1 MLTSGSALRETHT
14 PNVANE
20 GTDVGEGVGAG
31 VGESVGAGVG
41 ASVGAGVGASVG
53 ASVMGS
59 STCVSIS
66 LETRLVAPLKYGRK
80 ETPGAF
86 GPLYPPK
93 TYIA

>member
-31 VGESVGAGVG
+31 VGESVGAR
-41 ASVGAGVGASVG
+41 VGASVG

-66 LETRLVAPLKYGRK
+66 LATRLVAPLKYGRK